1 MNLIEI
7 LAGPLIG
14 AVIGYFTNYIAVKM
28 LFHPLKPVKI
38 GGKVLPF
45 TPGMIPKGK
54 PRLAKALGKAVGE
67 KLFTHEDL
75 KEILLSREIKESVLD
90 TVVKGIREVQNS
102 QDSLET
108 FLEQYIDPKDYEHMR
123 SHLEDLLTE
132 KITQGL
138 EKLETCRVLLFQ
150 GNGAALPIDEAVGTG
165 ALGPELSGGMVQNPV
180 AEAEADKGFISPL
193 ADGDEVYSFLD
204 VYGGSSLEG
213 VVLAGPAG
221 SAVVAADSGHVIDL
235 PMDKYGKGV
244 KILHDDGYYTVY
256 EGLERILVRQAE
268 KVSKGQPIGSI
279 GTSQTYFGRPAVFFQ
294 IEQEGVKI
302 DPALMVKGL

>member
-45 TPGMIPKGK
+45 TPGIIPKGK

-75 KEILLSREIKESVLD
+75 KAMLLSREIKESVLD
-90 TVVKGIREVQNS
+90 SAVKGIQEVQNS

-108 FLEQYIDPKDYEHMR
+108 FMEQYIDTEDYEHMR
-123 SHLEDLLTE
+123 GQLEKLLTE

-138 EKLETCRVLLFQ
+138 EKLDVGRIIAEEGAKEVKEKFQ
-150 GNGAALPIDEAVGTG
+150 GSMVSMFLKDDLIKSIAAPIGDKVGEYIKENGRDKIRPLVVGEIAAAESRPICQWFEHIPLGEEKIRQLADRLYTRIAEEKAGDLAEKFQIAQVVEEKVNCMDVAEVEEILLGVMKKELNAVVNLG
-165 ALGPELSGGMVQNPV
+165 ALI
-180 AEAEADKGFISPL
+180 GF
-193 ADGDEVYSFLD
+193 
-204 VYGGSSLEG
+204 
-213 VVLAGPAG
+213 
-221 SAVVAADSGHVIDL
+221 VI
-235 PMDKYGKGV
+235 
-244 KILHDDGYYTVY
+244 
-256 EGLERILVRQAE
+256 GLLNI
-268 KVSKGQPIGSI
+268 
-279 GTSQTYFGRPAVFFQ
+279 FF
-294 IEQEGVKI
+294 
-302 DPALMVKGL
+302 

>member
-75 KEILLSREIKESVLD
+75 KEMLLSREIKESVLD

-138 EKLETCRVLLFQ
+138 EKMDVGRIIAEEGTKEVKEKFQ
-150 GNGAALPIDEAVGTG
+150 GSMVSMFLKDDMIKSIATPIGDKVGEYIKENGRDKIHPLVVGEIAAAESRPICQWFEQIPLGEENIRQLAEQIYTRVAEEKAGELAEKFQIAQIVEEKVNRMDVAEVEEILLGVMKKELNAVVNLG
-165 ALGPELSGGMVQNPV
+165 ALI
-180 AEAEADKGFISPL
+180 GF
-193 ADGDEVYSFLD
+193 
-204 VYGGSSLEG
+204 
-213 VVLAGPAG
+213 
-221 SAVVAADSGHVIDL
+221 VI
-235 PMDKYGKGV
+235 
-244 KILHDDGYYTVY
+244 
-256 EGLERILVRQAE
+256 GLLNI
-268 KVSKGQPIGSI
+268 
-279 GTSQTYFGRPAVFFQ
+279 FF
-294 IEQEGVKI
+294 
-302 DPALMVKGL
+302 

>member
-138 EKLETCRVLLFQ
+138 EKLDVGRIIAEEGTKEVKEKFQ
-150 GNGAALPIDEAVGTG
+150 G
-165 ALGPELSGGMVQNPV
+165 SMV
-180 AEAEADKGFISPL
+180 SM
-193 ADGDEVYSFLD
+193 FL
-204 VYGGSSLEG
+204 
-213 VVLAGPAG
+213 
-221 SAVVAADSGHVIDL
+221 
-235 PMDKYGKGV
+235 K
-244 KILHDDGYYTVY
+244 DDMIKSIAT
-256 EGLERILVRQAE
+256 
-268 KVSKGQPIGSI
+268 PIGDKVGEYI
-279 GTSQTYFGRPAVFFQ
+279 KENGRD
-294 IEQEGVKI
+294 KI
-302 DPALMVKGL
+302 HPLVVGEIAAAESRPV